1 MRKVGRLKVVTFK
14 LEEELA
20 MEFYEI
26 VHKKRRFV
34 SEVLRQLV
42 REYIEREKYS
52 EVKEPKKIK
61 VY

>member
-1 MRKVGRLKVVTFK
+1 MGRLKVVTFK
-14 LEEELA
+14 LEEEVA

-26 VHKKRRFV
+26 VHSKKRQV

-42 REYIEREKYS
+42 REYIEREKYR